1 MNDKKLLASV
11 ALFGQL
17 YNSTKYTNISGIIA
31 EFIKGAIVLHN
42 KYSLTSYEL
51 KNLLKETYDF
61 NLLESVI
68 KTVVYSNLK
77 DIVEVEN
84 KVFNFNDSIK
94 EQYQTVE
101 TDLENIN
108 QLNDSIYNGLKHYI
122 SEIEKKQLSKVEEE
136 EILENFSQFLFE
148 NGTSDN
154 YSNHISSYII
164 KNETDINFVNNLN
177 EIREGLILYHGIRYT
192 ADINE
197 LGTWKNKMVIYLNT
211 EYLFNALE
219 YNGLLYKEIF
229 DDFNNLVSEINAN
242 GKKIISLKYF
252 PDTVDEIESF
262 FLSAESILKGEKKL
276 LPWKTA
282 MKKIVDSC
290 KSPSD
295 VVALKVD
302 FYSKLENLGIEL
314 QEFDYDVNEYADYN
328 VVDES
333 VIEKL
338 KGIAKEKKMRFNE
351 ASCDYFFNIFT
362 KVNFFRK
369 GNNRKPFNKI
379 GHIFISDSGFAKY
392 LGHNNCVKF
401 EHSDTTFAK
410 DLDFVTTQF
419 WLELKKGFSEKSE
432 FPKSFNVLTK
442 AKIIISSHIN
452 NSMAKEFD
460 QLVIDTDKGVIT
472 KDEALARSYAL
483 RVKPNLPAEVTYENI
498 DETFNFLNNEN
509 HLADIYQE
517 QIKKD
522 ELVKETQQKNI
533 ELQQEIERRDRIDK
547 EKEERKEKEL
557 ETKKQEEKKKKFD
570 SDISMYNTKLAN
582 FCNEQ
587 WDRLRK
593 EMTWHFWKY
602 LIFILVAILVIF
614 VLVSL
619 RDSFFNLMNIQVTEE
634 AKLYYAGIVTA
645 IGFLATA
652 VRSFFDTKNIL
663 LGLKIL
669 IIKEFRNEYMT
680 SNCEDFEVTYRK
692 ENKEPI
698 ME

>member
-31 EFIKGAIVLHN
+31 EFIKGAIVLNN

-61 NLLESVI
+61 NLLESII
-68 KTVVYSNLK
+68 KTVIYSNLK
-77 DIVEVEN
+77 DIVDVEN

-94 EQYQTVE
+94 EQYKT
-101 TDLENIN
+101 LENELEKVN
-108 QLNDSIYNGLKHYI
+108 QINDSIFNGLINYI
-122 SEIEKKQLSKVEEE
+122 SVVEKKELSDIEKL
-136 EILENFSQFLFE
+136 EIHENFSQFLFE

-164 KNETDINFVNNLN
+164 KNETDTSFVNSLN

-197 LGTWKNKMVIYLNT
+197 LGTWKNNMVIYLNT
-211 EYLFNALE
+211 EYLFSAIK
-219 YNGLLYKEIF
+219 YNGILYKEIF
-229 DDFNNLVSEINAN
+229 DDFYNLVCEINAHDE
-242 GKKIISLKYF
+242 KISLKYF
-252 PDTVDEIESF
+252 PETMEEIECF
-262 FLSAESILKGEKKL
+262 FSSAESILKGDKKL

-302 FYSKLENLGIEL
+302 FYSKLENLGIVM
-314 QEFDYDVNEYADYN
+314 QEFDYEINEYADFN
-328 VVDES
+328 VVDEN

-338 KGIAKEKKMRFNE
+338 KSISKEKKMKFDE
-351 ASCDYFFNIFT
+351 ESCYYFFNIFT

-369 GNNRKPFNKI
+369 GYNNKPFNKI

-392 LGHNNCVKF
+392 LGHNNSVKF
-401 EHSDTTFAK
+401 ENSDTTFAK

-419 WLELKKGFSEKSE
+419 WIELKKGFSGISE

-452 NSMAKEFD
+452 SSMSKEFD
-460 QLVIDTDKGVIT
+460 QLVKDTEQGKIT
-472 KDEALARSYAL
+472 KEEALARSYAL
-483 RVKPNLPAEVTYENI
+483 RLKPNLPIEVTHENI
-498 DETFNFLNNEN
+498 DETFDFLNNEN

-522 ELVKETQQKNI
+522 ELVKETQQRNI
-533 ELQQEIERRDRIDK
+533 ELQQEIERRNIIDRERD
-547 EKEERKEKEL
+547 EKERKEREAKMLAEN
-557 ETKKQEEKKKKFD
+557 KKKYAAEMDTFKQNLN
-570 SDISMYNTKLAN
+570 SHLANSWRQELKNTK
-582 FCNEQ
+582 
-587 WDRLRK
+587 
-593 EMTWHFWKY
+593 WHFWKY
-602 LIFILVAILVIF
+602 LIFVVIAVALIFILIAM
-614 VLVSL
+614 
-619 RDSFFNLMNIQVTEE
+619 RDSLLTSLNIIITEKV
-634 AKLYYAGIVTA
+634 KLYYSGLVTVIGFIATA
-645 IGFLATA
+645 I
-652 VRSFFDTKNIL
+652 RSFFDTKNIL
-663 LGLKIL
+663 FALT
-669 IIKEFRNEYMT
+669 IIFSNKSRNAFKDKKLTEFET
-680 SNCEDFEVTYRK
+680 DFRVNNR
-692 ENKEPI
+692 EPK

>member
-1 MNDKKLLASV
+1 MKDKKLLASV

-17 YNSTKYTNISGIIA
+17 YNSDKYSNISGIIA
-31 EFIKGAIVLHN
+31 DFIKGAIVLHN

-68 KTVVYSNLK
+68 KTVIYSNLK

-84 KVFNFNDSIK
+84 KVFNFDDSIK
-94 EQYQTVE
+94 EQFNTVE
-101 TDLENIN
+101 NELEKRN
-108 QLNDSIYNGLKHYI
+108 QLNDSIFIGLKHYI
-122 SEIEKKQLSKVEEE
+122 SEVEKKELSNSEELE
-136 EILENFSQFLFE
+136 VLENFCQFLFE

-164 KNETDINFVNNLN
+164 KNETDTNFVNNLN

-211 EYLFNALE
+211 EYLFSALE
-219 YNGLLYKEIF
+219 YNGILFKEIF
-229 DDFNNLVSEINAN
+229 DDFYNLVYEINARDE
-242 GKKIISLKYF
+242 KKISLKYF
-252 PDTVDEIESF
+252 PETMEEIESF
-262 FLSAESILKGEKKL
+262 FASAESILKGDNKL

-290 KSPSD
+290 KSPSE

-302 FYSKLENLGIEL
+302 FYSKLENIGIEM
-314 QEFDYDVNEYADYN
+314 QEFDYELNEYADYN

-338 KGIAKEKKMRFNE
+338 KGISKEKKKRFDE
-351 ASCDYFFNIFT
+351 DSCYYFFNIFT

-369 GNNRKPFNKI
+369 GNSKKSFSKI

-392 LGHNNCVKF
+392 LGHNNSVKF
-401 EHSDTTFAK
+401 ENSDTTFAK
-410 DLDFVTTQF
+410 DMDFVTAQF
-419 WLELKKGFSEKSE
+419 WIKLKKGFSEKSE

-452 NSMAKEFD
+452 NSMSKEFD
-460 QLVIDTDKGVIT
+460 QLVKDTEQGRIT
-472 KDEALARSYAL
+472 KEEALARSYAL
-483 RVKPNLPAEVTYENI
+483 REKPNLPVEITSENI
-498 DETFNFLNNEN
+498 DETFDFLNNEN

-522 ELVKETQQKNI
+522 ELVKETQQRNI
-533 ELQQEIERRDRIDK
+533 ELQQEIERRDRKDR
-547 EKEERKEKEL
+547 ER
-557 ETKKQEEKKKKFD
+557 EEKKKKELEDKKQAEKKKKFNN
-570 SDISMYNTKLAN
+570 DISVYNEKLTD
-582 FCNEQ
+582 FCYAQ
-587 WDRLRK
+587 WQKLSK
-593 EMTWHFWKY
+593 EKKWHFCKY
-602 LIFILVAILVIF
+602 LIFIIIAIILIF
-614 VLVSL
+614 TLVSL
-619 RDSFFNLMNIQVTEE
+619 RDNILKVMNIQVTEE
-634 AKLYYAGIVTA
+634 SKLYYAGIVT
-645 IGFLATA
+645 IVGFMATA
-652 VRSFFDTKNIL
+652 IRSFFDTKNIL

-669 IIKEFRNEYMT
+669 TINKFRNEYKS
-680 SNCEDFEVTYRK
+680 SNCDNFKAEYKK
-692 ENKEPI
+692 ENNEPT